1 MAKNIFSNKIDF
13 NDGLGVLPISKGGTG
28 VTSASEVLNVV
39 GGIPANAK
47 KMLLTV

>member
-1 MAKNIFSNKIDF
+1 MAENKKVALDF

-47 KMLLTV
+47 KCS